1 MAATELVGIDNLLW
15 KSRRQISA
23 EAAWWKVAL
32 LPTDVNIMPNHL
44 VVALAYDRLS
54 TFEFGITV
62 EVFGLPR
69 PEMGPDWYRFSVC
82 AIEPGPL
89 RAIGGFQIM
98 ADGGL
103 ELLEQADTIVI
114 PGWRGASKEPVP
126 PELIDSLQR
135 AHARGARLMSIC
147 SGVFALAATGLLS
160 GRRATTHWH
169 YAEQLSQA
177 YPDIKVE
184 PDVLYVDE
192 GRVLTSAGSA
202 AGIDL
207 CLHVVRADFGPEI
220 ANRLARRLVVP
231 PHREGGQAQFIERPV
246 PPAREGLRF
255 APLFDR
261 MRARL
266 GEEQPVAE
274 LAAEA
279 GMSVRT
285 FLRRFKAATG
295 LPPGEWLLTER
306 LVRARELLE
315 TTGHSIESIAD
326 ATGFGSA
333 ATLRHHF
340 RARLGTSPAAYRT
353 RFAPGSKRAAD
364 MAGFKKQKAAPWGG

>member
-1 MAATELVGIDNLLW
+1 
-15 KSRRQISA
+15 
-23 EAAWWKVAL
+23 
-32 LPTDVNIMPNHL
+32 MPNHL

-54 TFEFGITV
+54 TFEFGIAV
-62 EVFGLPR
+62 EIFGLPR
-69 PEMGPDWYRFSVC
+69 PEMGPDWYRFAVC

-89 RAIGGFQIM
+89 RAIGGFQII

-103 ELLEQADTIVI
+103 ELLDEADTIVI
-114 PGWRGASKEPVP
+114 PGWRGASREPVP
-126 PELIDSLQR
+126 PALIAALQR

-160 GRRATTHWH
+160 GKRATTHWH
-169 YAEQLSQA
+169 YAEQLAQV
-177 YPDIKVE
+177 YPDIRVE

-315 TTGHSIESIAD
+315 TTGHSVESIAD

-340 RARLGTSPAAYRT
+340 RVRLGTSPGTYRN
-353 RFAPGSKRAAD
+353 RFAPGMKRFAD
-364 MAGFKKQKAAPWGG
+364 TPGPEKQKAARRAADFGSDDRP